1 MKQDVLDALS
11 GRYPKKIPSK
21 ETLNHPG
28 IINHVAG
35 FEVYENTPKAF
46 EIAWRKLGIDLHYPL
61 PDGNAP
67 PPKVISGTWEEAGR
81 QHSDYGVYSTS
92 MPMEHAPG
100 FPKDDDERIW
110 NFDVRK
116 HDFNLAQKSAQLRDM
131 NKKFRTCFGDLAVM
145 YYNYYTTLFMWPVVT
160 FGWEPFMTAAA
171 SDPERFNEQL
181 WEPWAEISRKYFEA
195 WAAMDEEV
203 VFCHDDL
210 CMTTGPVFP
219 PKFYERY
226 IFSRYKWIMEPVVR
240 AGKKL
245 IFVSDGNINAFLERL
260 LEFPIAGI
268 MFENPATPYER
279 VLATWGKAGRGFIGG
294 ISTRILTLGTAEE
307 VAKHT
312 QDVMMK
318 GREYPGFIVSSCGQL
333 PGNIP
338 MENIL
343 AYFRTRNE
351 LGCPAEL

>member
-21 ETLNHPG
+21 ETLDHPG
-28 IINHVAG
+28 IINHVSG
-35 FEVYENTPKAF
+35 FDVYENTPEAF
-46 EIAWRKLGIDLHYPL
+46 EIAWRKLGIDIHVPL
-61 PDGNAP
+61 PEKNAP
-67 PPKVISGTWEEAGR
+67 RPKVPAGTWEENGQRYSA
-81 QHSDYGVYSTS
+81 YGVYPTS
-92 MPMEHAPG
+92 MPIEHTPG
-100 FPKDDDERIW
+100 FPKDDDEWIW

-131 NKKFRTCFGDLAVM
+131 NKKFRTHFGDFAVL
-145 YYNYYTTLFMWPVVT
+145 YNLYYTTLFMWPVMT

-171 SDPERFNEQL
+171 SDPMRFDKQL
-181 WEPWAEISRKYFEA
+181 WEPWARISRKNFEA
-195 WAAMDEEV
+195 LATMDEDV

-219 PKFYERY
+219 PEFYEKH
-226 IFSRYKWIMEPVVR
+226 IFSRYGWIMEPVIQ

-245 IFVSDGNINAFLERL
+245 IFVSDGNIDAFLERL

-279 VLATWGKAGRGFIGG
+279 VLTTWGKAGRGFIGG
-294 ISTRILTLGTAEE
+294 ISTRILTFGTPEE
-307 VAKHT
+307 VTKHT
-312 QDVMMK
+312 RDVILK